1 MTRTIKTIA
10 LLMLGVAFT
19 ISCKK
24 KTDSI
29 PTTPMG
35 YLFFHL
41 HTDFWT
47 TIQGADTTVLPC
59 LAIADSSTGTGRKMY
74 VDTAQLILSNVKLLS
89 SSGQVTYTVP
99 NVRFKVTQ
107 NEIVY
112 IGQVPVGV
120 FSGVR
125 YNVGVDSAINSV
137 IAPPSDTALYN
148 NTSMYY
154 NGASNPSGGYTFIYF
169 SGYIDTTAGATGI
182 WTDTTKNGHPGF
194 LKFSYKIGTN
204 KNLITINI
212 GTNPSNVS
220 SSNPS
225 GQYEVVYGEATYVH
239 QIINYYKIF
248 FGYQAFPYT
257 SAQLTVGPSNP
268 NTAVAQKIISNIIT
282 GNGEGNPADET
293 WYCEI
298 GN

>member
-1 MTRTIKTIA
+1 
-10 LLMLGVAFT
+10 MLGVALT

-24 KTDSI
+24 KTDST
-29 PTTPMG
+29 PTIPMG

-41 HTDFWT
+41 HTDFWK

-59 LAIADSSTGTGRKMY
+59 LVIADSSTGRKMY

-89 SSGQVTYTVP
+89 SSGEVTYTVP

-120 FSGVR
+120 FSGVS

-154 NGASNPSGGYTFIYF
+154 NGASNLSGGYTFIYF
-169 SGYIDTTAGATGI
+169 SGYIDTTVAATGI
-182 WTDTTKNGHPGF
+182 WKGVGQSNPGF
-194 LKFSYKIGTN
+194 LKFSYKIRTN
-204 KNLITINI
+204 TNPITINI
-212 GTNPSNVS
+212 GINPSNVS
-220 SSNPS
+220 NSNPS

-268 NTAVAQKIISNIIT
+268 NNAVAQKIISNIIT
-282 GNGEGNPADET
+282 GNGEGNPANET